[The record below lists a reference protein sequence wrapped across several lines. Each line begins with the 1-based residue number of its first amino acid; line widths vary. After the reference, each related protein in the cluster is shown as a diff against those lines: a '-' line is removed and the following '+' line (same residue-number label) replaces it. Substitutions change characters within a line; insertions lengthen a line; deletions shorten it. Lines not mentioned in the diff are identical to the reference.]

1 MRRHNH
7 FITAS
12 EIGTWCFC
20 SRAWY
25 LQHLGYRSTSTKKQI
40 SGIQFHEIHLQS
52 LRAAHRQRA
61 IARIAMLICLAIL
74 VWIGVAGL
82 RSLR

>member
-1 MRRHNH
+1 MRRYNQ

-20 SRAWY
+20 NRAWY
-25 LQHLGYRSTSTKKQI
+25 LQNLGHRSTLTKEQI
-40 SGIQFHEIHLQS
+40 TGIQFHQTHLQS
-52 LRAAHRQRA
+52 LRAAHRQRV
-61 IARIAMLICLAIL
+61 IARTVMLICLAIL
-74 VWIGVAGL
+74 LWIGIAGL

>member
-20 SRAWY
+20 SKAWY
-25 LQHLGYRSTSTKKQI
+25 LQHLGHRSTLTKEQVT
-40 SGIQFHEIHLQS
+40 GTQFHEAHLQS

-61 IARIAMLICLAIL
+61 IARIVMLICLAIL
-74 VWIGVAGL
+74 LWIGIAG
-82 RSLR
+82 RPIR

>member
-1 MRRHNH
+1 MRRDNH

-25 LQHLGYRSTSTKKQI
+25 LQHLGYGSTSTKKQI
-40 SGIQFHEIHLQS
+40 SGIQFHETHLQS
-52 LRAAHRQRA
+52 LRAALRQRA

-74 VWIGVAGL
+74 LWIGVAGL

>member
-1 MRRHNH
+1 MRRYNH

-20 SRAWY
+20 SKAWY
-25 LQHLGYRSTSTKKQI
+25 LQHLGYRSTLTKEQI
-40 SGIQFHEIHLQS
+40 TGTQFHQTHLQS

-61 IARIAMLICLAIL
+61 IAGIVMLICLAIL
-74 VWIGVAGL
+74 LWIGIAGL
-82 RSLR
+82 RSPR

>member
-20 SRAWY
+20 SKAWHLQY
-25 LQHLGYRSTSTKKQI
+25 LGHRSTLTKEQI
-40 SGIQFHEIHLQS
+40 TGTQFHQTHLQS
-52 LRAAHRQRA
+52 LRGAHRQRA
-61 IARIAMLICLAIL
+61 IARIVMLLCLAIL
-74 VWIGVAGL
+74 LWIGIAGL
-82 RSLR
+82 WSLR

>member
-1 MRRHNH
+1 MRRDNH

-25 LQHLGYRSTSTKKQI
+25 LQHLGYRSKLTKEQI
-40 SGIQFHEIHLQS
+40 TGTQFHEAHLGS

-74 VWIGVAGL
+74 LWIGVAEL
-82 RSLR
+82 RSL

>member
-1 MRRHNH
+1 MRRHNQS
-7 FITAS
+7 ITAS

-25 LQHLGYRSTSTKKQI
+25 LQHLGYRSTSKKKQI
-40 SGIQFHEIHLQS
+40 SGIQFHETHLQS

-74 VWIGVAGL
+74 LWIGVAGL

>member
-1 MRRHNH
+1 MRRYNH

-20 SRAWY
+20 NRAWY
-25 LQHLGYRSTSTKKQI
+25 LQHLGHRSTLTKEQRT
-40 SGIQFHEIHLQS
+40 GTQFHRTHLYS

-61 IARIAMLICLAIL
+61 IARIVMLICLAIL
-74 VWIGVAGL
+74 LWIGIAGL
-82 RSLR
+82 RSHR

>member
-1 MRRHNH
+1 MRRQNQ

-20 SRAWY
+20 SKAWY
-25 LQHLGYRSTSTKKQI
+25 LRHLGHRSSLTKAQI
-40 SGIQFHEIHLQS
+40 TGTRFHQTHLQS

-74 VWIGVAGL
+74 LLIVIAGL

>member
-25 LQHLGYRSTSTKKQI
+25 LQHLGYRSTLTKEQI
-40 SGIQFHEIHLQS
+40 TGTQFHEAHLQS

-74 VWIGVAGL
+74 LWIGVAGL

>member
-12 EIGTWCFC
+12 EIGAWCFC

-25 LQHLGYRSTSTKKQI
+25 LQHLGHRSTLTAEQLT
-40 SGIQFHEIHLQS
+40 GTQFHQTHLQS

-61 IARIAMLICLAIL
+61 IARIVMLICLVIL
-74 VWIGVAGL
+74 LWIGIADL
-82 RSLR
+82 LSLR

>member
-1 MRRHNH
+1 MRRDNH

-40 SGIQFHEIHLQS
+40 SGIQFHETHLQS

-74 VWIGVAGL
+74 LWIGVAGL

>member
-1 MRRHNH
+1 MRRYNH

-25 LQHLGYRSTSTKKQI
+25 LQHLGYRSTLTKEQI
-40 SGIQFHEIHLQS
+40 TGIQFHQTHLQN
-52 LRAAHRQRA
+52 LRAAQRQRA
-61 IARIAMLICLAIL
+61 IARIVMLICLAIL
-74 VWIGVAGL
+74 LWIGLAGL

>member
-1 MRRHNH
+1 MRSE

-20 SRAWY
+20 SRAWH
-25 LQHLGYRSTSTKKQI
+25 LQQLGYRSTLTKEQTI
-40 SGIQFHEIHLQS
+40 GTRFHEAHLHS
-52 LRAAHRQRA
+52 LRAARWQRA
-61 IARIAMLICLAIL
+61 IARIVMLICLAIL
-74 VWIGVAGL
+74 RWIGIAGL

>member
-1 MRRHNH
+1 MRRDNH

-40 SGIQFHEIHLQS
+40 SGIQFHETHLQV

-74 VWIGVAGL
+74 LWIGVAGL